1 MSGQELGCFGWEEKG
16 VSASEAMEIVLDILA
31 PMEVT
36 ETVPE
41 KYQIPKETADAMLAI
56 MREEVHRIVENT

>member
-1 MSGQELGCFGWEEKG
+1 
-16 VSASEAMEIVLDILA
+16 MEIVLDILA

-56 MREEVHRIVENT
+56 MREEVHRIVHYSP